1 MKLFTRVYNFRF
13 LNQYVQMCSFLII
26 LPLLVGCSSPSD
38 DSSLRPRTLA
48 EEEAITNSW
57 YPIANQEC
65 QLLVD
70 SLNLI
75 GAAIGGTDIQ
85 YLSDNMEEIKRNL
98 EQVGKIVSVRVLE
111 LSLAT
116 TEPSIRDYAIEAVP
130 VFASLGS
137 IIAEDSE
144 DFTAQMNY
152 LTKLRKLT
160 DRVPDACKS

>member
-1 MKLFTRVYNFRF
+1 M
-13 LNQYVQMCSFLII
+13 
-26 LPLLVGCSSPSD
+26 
-38 DSSLRPRTLA
+38 
-48 EEEAITNSW
+48 
-57 YPIANQEC
+57 
-65 QLLVD
+65 
-70 SLNLI
+70 I

>member
-1 MKLFTRVYNFRF
+1 MQLRTRVSNFRF
-13 LNQYVQMCSFLII
+13 LIKYVQACSFL
-26 LPLLVGCSSPSD
+26 LVLLTLAGCSSPSD
-38 DSSLRPRTLA
+38 NSSLRPRTQA

-57 YPIANQEC
+57 YPIANEEC

-75 GAAIGGTDIQ
+75 GAAIGSTDLQ

-116 TEPSIRDYAIEAVP
+116 TESSIRDYSIEAVP

-137 IIAEDSE
+137 ILAEDSE

>member
-1 MKLFTRVYNFRF
+1 MSRIVTSCIL
-13 LNQYVQMCSFLII
+13 SISLIVI
-26 LPLLVGCSSPSD
+26 SGCSAPSD

-75 GAAIGGTDIQ
+75 GAAIGSTDLQ
-85 YLSDNMEEIKRNL
+85 HLSDNMEEIKRNL
-98 EQVGKIVSVRVLE
+98 EQVGKITSVRILE

-116 TEPSIRDYAIEAVP
+116 TEPSIREYAIEAVP

>member
-1 MKLFTRVYNFRF
+1 MSRIVTSCIL
-13 LNQYVQMCSFLII
+13 SISLIVI
-26 LPLLVGCSSPSD
+26 SGCSAPSD

-48 EEEAITNSW
+48 EEEAITNSR

-75 GAAIGGTDIQ
+75 GAAIGSTDLQ
-85 YLSDNMEEIKRNL
+85 HLSDNMEEIKRNL
-98 EQVGKIVSVRVLE
+98 EQVGKITSVRILE

-116 TEPSIRDYAIEAVP
+116 TEPSIREYAIEAVP

>member
-1 MKLFTRVYNFRF
+1 MSRIVTSCIL
-13 LNQYVQMCSFLII
+13 SISLIVI
-26 LPLLVGCSSPSD
+26 SGCSTPSD

-75 GAAIGGTDIQ
+75 GAAIGSTDLQ
-85 YLSDNMEEIKRNL
+85 HLSDNMEEIKRNL
-98 EQVGKIVSVRVLE
+98 EQVGKITSVRILE

-116 TEPSIRDYAIEAVP
+116 TEPSIREYAIEAVP

>member
-1 MKLFTRVYNFRF
+1 MSRIVTSCIL
-13 LNQYVQMCSFLII
+13 SISLIVI
-26 LPLLVGCSSPSD
+26 SGCSAPSD

-75 GAAIGGTDIQ
+75 GAAIGSTDLQ
-85 YLSDNMEEIKRNL
+85 HLSDNMEEIKRNL
-98 EQVGKIVSVRVLE
+98 EQVGKIASVRVLE

-137 IIAEDSE
+137 VLAEDSE

>member
-1 MKLFTRVYNFRF
+1 MKLLTRVCNFRL
-13 LNQYVQMCSFLII
+13 LNKYVQACLFLII
-26 LPLLVGCSSPSD
+26 LPILVGCSSTPG
-38 DSSLRPRTLA
+38 DSNLKPRTAA
-48 EEEAITNSW
+48 EDDAIHNSW
-57 YPIANQEC
+57 YPIKNKEC

-75 GAAIGGTDIQ
+75 GAAIGSSDLE
-85 YLSDNMEEIKRNL
+85 YLADSMEEIKRNL
-98 EQVGKIVSVRVLE
+98 EQAGQITSIKVLE
-111 LSLAT
+111 LSLTT
-116 TEPSIRDYAIEAVP
+116 TEPSIREYAIEAVP